1 MPLPRGNNVLDYS
14 RWQQNLIGVL
24 QPNIAYQTN
33 LVVEP
38 HTVLTLDA
46 RLAYRN
52 KGDADNDWKYY
63 KSALENR
70 HLDCTADS
78 VSEMRYSLL
87 RKDQFDSMKWLLF
100 VLAEDRPVSVH
111 VRNDSA
117 VRTGIA
123 APRLLFAER
132 SSAGGHGAPD
142 EPEHWQHK
150 RSALVCHLP
159 EWR

>member
-1 MPLPRGNNVLDYS
+1 MPLPRGNMVLDYS

-52 KGDADNDWKYY
+52 KNDAPNDWKYY
-63 KSALENR
+63 KSALEER

-78 VSEMRYSLL
+78 VS
-87 RKDQFDSMKWLLF
+87 
-100 VLAEDRPVSVH
+100 
-111 VRNDSA
+111 
-117 VRTGIA
+117 IA
-123 APRLLFAER
+123 SKLY
-132 SSAGGHGAPD
+132 
-142 EPEHWQHK
+142 
-150 RSALVCHLP
+150 
-159 EWR
+159 